1 MKALVGV
8 FNQEKALVGA
18 FSVIVKT
25 DCETDGAL
33 HSSSI
38 NVYKCAPPLTRLPR
52 PLLRAAPGLAA
63 AECGGRGAAAGRPRP
78 LHHRRGGCLLRHHQ
92 ALVALPPRGR
102 EQQPPDSL
110 GTQLSSTRGLVECGQ
125 VIIRKFNLF
134 YFTF

>member
-1 MKALVGV
+1 MKALVGA

-78 LHHRRGGCLLRHHQ
+78 LHHRRGGGLLRHHQ
-92 ALVALPPRGR
+92 ALVPLPP
-102 EQQPPDSL
+102 PPHTTTTTTTAGS
-110 GTQLSSTRGLVECGQ
+110 GVVVVPCGQ
-125 VIIRKFNLF
+125 IFRG
-134 YFTF
+134 